1 MPVFKFCAALCCILT
16 AFTVHAQQK
25 PPNLLPLADSARSIS
40 FAGNPVMRRII
51 MDSLN
56 RYKGRVPDLPG
67 VSLPAGFSAPF
78 NGLNEP
84 VRQQFLAYINKTS
97 GPEKAK
103 QLKEGFNLL
112 KDTARMEKFLDEKL
126 RGFYA
131 LFKDDPAFSKLA
143 LPGKIENKFSGAK
156 AGTSFGDT
164 TGNGSGWW
172 SNIDVQDRVSAGSIP
187 VNLQYANVSGYSR
200 IDTRLEDDNLL
211 KFSFDKEAY
220 LKKINSH
227 IRQNYDLKKYF
238 LDDIDFRGQL
248 QSFVDAKMK
257 ASREMGD
264 SLATLVKP
272 EQVIYLDSIQL
283 RNALSE
289 SALKDQAHRLADS
302 SLDKYMNRL
311 MTLKKEMGGGLEI
324 KDMLNSQ
331 HTVRNNLGKWMQDP
345 ASTAR
350 MAQDLV
356 PMSGLQRF
364 FLKVKDLNLGNIAAN
379 ASKGTVNDLF
389 MTGMAGSL
397 LSKNNYLM
405 TALGKTREI
414 RAMDAGLDA
423 TMTAPAKSL
432 QFVRMGKG
440 DLGNGHSHLSVLNA
454 NSRNEAGRA
463 PDVRALMQNTFV
475 GAVSKQLDLGQYGK
489 IEAELSKS
497 ANRTGGNGP
506 SQDHAAMTKAA
517 VANFFDDFFVTI
529 STGLSYTGAVRE
541 WGTTHTVYFNYSGM
555 GYNNPGNPYARR
567 GMIQYGLNLKRT
579 WLKNRAT
586 VQFRS
591 DVKNMERSAVSG
603 SQWKNYNFS
612 LDGRYRLSRKLTLS
626 GRLLQSQM
634 NTVSDKYNDA
644 VYMNRKVSFSSSWN
658 GKTGALPFFNQ
669 SSLGLQQMRYITATE
684 PIRSLFIN
692 TQVSHTI
699 PINGKM
705 IAASIFYNRDLKNA
719 AVYSNLLNMDAGYH
733 YTVLKV
739 LQCGSSVTF
748 LDNKDVVRQIGIRQQ
763 AAAQLLK
770 RWNVNVSVDARKD
783 LVTSTQNYLY
793 GNFRTELSLHYQLN

>member
-1 MPVFKFCAALCCILT
+1 MPIKFGAVLCCMLITLT
-16 AFTVHAQQK
+16 ANAQQLQRAL
-25 PPNLLPLADSARSIS
+25 PPADSA
-40 FAGNPVMRRII
+40 GNIPIAANPLMRRII

-56 RYKGRVPDLPG
+56 RYKDRLKGQPG
-67 VSLPAGFSAPF
+67 ISRPEGPAAVL

-84 VRQQFLAYINKTS
+84 VKQQFLSYIQKTS

-103 QLKEGFNLL
+103 QLKEGFSVL
-112 KDTARMEKFLDEKL
+112 KDTARMQQFVDEKL

-131 LFKDDPAFSKLA
+131 LFKDDPNFSKLA

-156 AGTSFGDT
+156 AETSFGDT

-172 SNIDVQDRVSAGSIP
+172 SNVNVQDRFSAGSIP

-200 IDTRLEDDNLL
+200 VDTRLEDDNLV
-211 KFSFDKEAY
+211 KFNFDKEAY
-220 LKKINSH
+220 LKKIDAH
-227 IRQNYDLKKYF
+227 VKKNYDLKKYF

-248 QSFVDAKMK
+248 QSFVSAKMK
-257 ASREMGD
+257 SFDQLGD
-264 SLATLVKP
+264 SLSGMVKP

-283 RNALSE
+283 RNVLNE
-289 SALKDQAHRLADS
+289 NALKEPARRMADS
-302 SLDKYMNRL
+302 SLDKYMGRL
-311 MTLKKEMGGGLEI
+311 MDLKKELGGGLEI

-331 HTVRNNLGKWMQDP
+331 HTVRNNLGKWINDP

-364 FLKVKDLNLGNIAAN
+364 FMKVKDLNLGNIAAN
-379 ASKGTVNDLF
+379 ASKGTVSDLF

-405 TALGKTREI
+405 TAIGKTREI

-423 TMTAPAKSL
+423 TMNAPAKSL
-432 QFVRMGKG
+432 QFVRLGKG

-454 NSRNEAGRA
+454 NSRNEPGRA
-463 PDVRALMQNTFV
+463 PNVRALMQNTFV
-475 GAVSKQLDLGQYGK
+475 GAVSKQISLGEYGQ
-489 IEAELSKS
+489 IAAELSKS
-497 ANRTGGNGP
+497 ANRTGGAGP
-506 SQDHAAMTKAA
+506 SADHAAMTKAA
-517 VANFFDDFFVTI
+517 VANFFDDFFVTL
-529 STGLSYTGAVRE
+529 STGVSYTGSVRE
-541 WGTTHTVYFNYSGM
+541 WGTTHKVYFNYSGL

-567 GMIQYGLNLKRT
+567 GMIQYGLNLKRS
-579 WLKNRAT
+579 WLKNRAV
-586 VQFRS
+586 VQLRT

-626 GRLLQSQM
+626 GRLMQSQM
-634 NTVSDKYNDA
+634 NTVSDKYSDA
-644 VYMNRKVSFSSSWN
+644 VFTNRKISFSSSWN
-658 GKTGALPFFNQ
+658 GKTGRLPFFNQ
-669 SSLGLQQMRYITATE
+669 ASLGLQQMHYITAAE
-684 PIRSLFIN
+684 PVKSLFVN

-699 PINGKM
+699 PVNGKM
-705 IAASIFYNRDLKNA
+705 IAATIFYNRDLKNA

-733 YTVLKV
+733 YTLLKI
-739 LQCGSSVTF
+739 LQCGSSLTF
-748 LDNKDVVRQIGIRQQ
+748 LDNKDVVRQIGVRQQ
-763 AAAQLLK
+763 ASAQLLK
-770 RWNVNVSVDARKD
+770 RWNVNLSVDARKD
-783 LVTSTQNYLY
+783 LVTSAQNYLY